1 MFYKTHRR
9 QSVATASRVSKV
21 EFQSFILKTEAG
33 RDIETICETRLF
45 YSKIKRILDNRKERS
60 VTVQRVGC
68 ELDDQE
74 FGI

>member
-1 MFYKTHRR
+1 
-9 QSVATASRVSKV
+9 VSKV

-45 YSKIKRILDNRKERS
+45 YSNIKRILDNRKERS